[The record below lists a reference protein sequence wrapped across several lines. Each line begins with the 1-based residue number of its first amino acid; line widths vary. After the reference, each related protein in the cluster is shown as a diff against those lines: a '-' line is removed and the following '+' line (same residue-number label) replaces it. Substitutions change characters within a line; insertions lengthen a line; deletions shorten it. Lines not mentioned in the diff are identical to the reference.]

1 MTPPPRVLYV
11 DDEPNLLAAFVR
23 LFRKSNLEIHTTQNP
38 LEALALLEQTSFD
51 VVASDYNMPHLNG
64 AQFFAKV
71 QEISPRSVR
80 VLITGMADFQA
91 AAQAINTGR
100 VYALITKPWDASD
113 LRDVVHR
120 GIEFAQLE
128 RENREMHELL
138 TRKNH
143 ELEELNVHLDRLVQ
157 ERTTNLLDM
166 LVCALDLRDTET
178 QWHSRRVALFSR
190 RIAQALNIAESQEL
204 LDIERGALLHDI
216 GKIGIS
222 DTILLKPSKLTP
234 EEWQEMY
241 KHPELGFNMLQ
252 DIKFL
257 TDARKIVLHH
267 QERFDGKGYPFG
279 LKSKEIVIGARI
291 FCVADTLDAITSD
304 RPYRRAQSF
313 EKAVEEISKHRE
325 TQFDPDVVDAFLSLN
340 EDEFNSL
347 RNVAARSRELSLLEG
362 KVLAPEEIRQQLAAP
377 YPSINISGR

>member
-1 MTPPPRVLYV
+1 MTHLPRVLYV
-11 DDEPNLLAAFVR
+11 DDEPNLLAAFAR
-23 LFRKSNLEIHTTQNP
+23 LFRKSNLEVHTAQSP
-38 LEALALLEQTSFD
+38 IEALSLLESTSFD

-100 VYALITKPWDASD
+100 IYALVTKPWDASD
-113 LRDVVHR
+113 LREVIQR
-120 GIEFAQLE
+120 GVDFARLE
-128 RENREMHELL
+128 RENREMQDLL
-138 TRKNH
+138 TRKNR
-143 ELEELNVHLDRLVQ
+143 ELEELNTHLDLLVQ

-190 RIAQALNIAESQEL
+190 RIAQALGITEQQSL
-204 LDIERGALLHDI
+204 LDVERGALLHDI

-222 DTILLKPSKLTP
+222 DTILLKPGKLTP

-241 KHPELGFNMLQ
+241 KHPEMGFNMLQ

-257 TDARKIVLHH
+257 SDARRIVLHH

-279 LKSKEIVIGARI
+279 LKKSEITIGARI

-313 EKAVEEISKHRE
+313 EKAVEEIIKYRGA
-325 TQFDPDVVDAFLSLN
+325 QFDPDVVDAFLTLP
-340 EDEFNSL
+340 EEEFMTL
-347 RNVAARSRELSLLEG
+347 RNVAAKSREISVQEG

-377 YPSINISGR
+377 YPSIITTTR